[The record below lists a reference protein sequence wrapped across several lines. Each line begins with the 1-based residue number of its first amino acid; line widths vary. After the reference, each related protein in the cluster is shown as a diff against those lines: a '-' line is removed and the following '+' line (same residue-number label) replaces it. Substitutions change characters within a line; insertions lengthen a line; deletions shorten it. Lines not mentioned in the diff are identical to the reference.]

1 MLQRRPSPAAHALLA
16 ALVAVGGAITSVAA
30 SAQTQPAERRSTQ
43 PAPAAAERTIV
54 PVNVDA
60 EGTRRDLMELL
71 RKHPPAVAR
80 VLKTDPSLLR
90 NDAYMSGYP
99 ALQQFL
105 TQHPEVLQNAPFYFG
120 EIHEGDWEPA
130 NPRMRLIEGV
140 LATVGGFTAFFIVLG
155 TLIWLIRTVLEQR
168 RWTRLS
174 RIQAD
179 VHSKLMDRFSNHDEL
194 MSYVQTPAGRRFL
207 ESGPSPLQETAPSVV
222 GAPFSRILWSTQIGV
237 VALVLGLG
245 LLFVSGRT
253 VEELRELLFITGCLS
268 LALGAGFT
276 VSAATSY
283 VISRKLGLIGPTAA
297 DHA

>member
-1 MLQRRPSPAAHALLA
+1 MLQRHRSLAGYALFSALLA
-16 ALVAVGGAITSVAA
+16 GGGAAQSVAA
-30 SAQTQPAERRSTQ
+30 APQTPPAERRSTQ
-43 PAPAAAERTIV
+43 PAPPAAERP
-54 PVNVDA
+54 PVALNVDA
-60 EGTRRDLMELL
+60 ENTRRELMEVL

-105 TQHPEVLQNAPFYFG
+105 TQHPEVLQNTSFYFG
-120 EIHEGDWEPA
+120 EIHDGDWQPPS
-130 NPRMRLIEGV
+130 PRIRMVEGMLTT
-140 LATVGGFTAFFIVLG
+140 LAGFGAFFVVLG
-155 TLIWLIRTVLEQR
+155 TLIWLIRTVMDQR

-174 RIQAD
+174 RIQAE

-207 ESGPSPLQETAPSVV
+207 ESGPSPLQEAAPSVA
-222 GAPFSRILWSTQIGV
+222 APFSRILWSTQIGV

-253 VEELRELLFITGCLS
+253 IEELHELLYITGCLS
-268 LALGAGFT
+268 IALGAGFT

-283 VISRKLGLIGPTAA
+283 VLSRKLGLIAPTTA

>member
-1 MLQRRPSPAAHALLA
+1 MLQRRPSPAAHAVIAALLA
-16 ALVAVGGAITSVAA
+16 AGGASASLSAA
-30 SAQTQPAERRSTQ
+30 AQTQPTERRSTQ

-80 VLKTDPSLLR
+80 VLRTDPSLLR
-90 NDAYMSGYP
+90 NDDYMSGYP
-99 ALQQFL
+99 AVQQFL
-105 TQHPEVLQNAPFYFG
+105 TQHPEVLQNTSFYFG
-120 EIHEGDWEPA
+120 EIHEGDGQP
-130 NPRMRLIEGV
+130 PTPQMRMIESV
-140 LATVGGFTAFFIVLG
+140 LATVGGFGAFFIVLG
-155 TLIWLIRTVLEQR
+155 TLIWLIRTVLDQR

-174 RIQAD
+174 RIQAE

-207 ESGPSPLQETAPSVV
+207 ESGPSPLQEIAPSVV

-253 VEELRELLFITGCLS
+253 FQELQELSFITGCLS
-268 LALGAGFT
+268 IALGAGFT
-276 VSAATSY
+276 VSAAASY
-283 VISRKLGLIGPTAA
+283 VISRRLGLITPPAA
-297 DHA
+297 DNA

>member
-1 MLQRRPSPAAHALLA
+1 MLQTRPRPAAHVLLA
-16 ALVAVGGAITSVAA
+16 ALLA
-30 SAQTQPAERRSTQ
+30 SAGTLGAGADSAFGQPPERRSAP
-43 PAPAAAERTIV
+43 PAVSAERP
-54 PVNVDA
+54 PVALNVDA
-60 EGTRRDLMELL
+60 EATRRELMEVL

-90 NDAYMSGYP
+90 NESYMSGYP

-105 TQHPEVLQNAPFYFG
+105 AQHPEILQNTSYYFG
-120 EIHEGDWEPA
+120 EIHDGEWQPPT
-130 NPRMRLIEGV
+130 PRMRLIEGT
-140 LATVGGFTAFFIVLG
+140 LATLGGFTAFFVVLG
-155 TLIWLIRTVLEQR
+155 TLVWLVRTVMDQR

-174 RIQAD
+174 RIQAE

-207 ESGPSPLQETAPSVV
+207 ESGPSPLQETSPMV
-222 GAPFSRILWSTQIGV
+222 GAPFSRILWSTQIGL

-253 VEELRELLFITGCLS
+253 VEELRELLFIAGSLC

-276 VSAATSY
+276 VSAGASY
-283 VISRKLGLIGPTAA
+283 VLSRKLGLIGRTAA

>member
-1 MLQRRPSPAAHALLA
+1 MLQRPRSLAGYALVSALLA
-16 ALVAVGGAITSVAA
+16 GGGAAQSVAA
-30 SAQTQPAERRSTQ
+30 APQTPPAERRSAQ
-43 PAPAAAERTIV
+43 PAPAVAERP
-54 PVNVDA
+54 PVALNVDA
-60 EGTRRDLMELL
+60 EATRRELMEVL

-105 TQHPEVLQNAPFYFG
+105 TQHPEVLQNASFYFG
-120 EIHEGDWEPA
+120 EIHDGDWQPPS
-130 NPRMRLIEGV
+130 PRIRMVEGMLTT
-140 LATVGGFTAFFIVLG
+140 LAGFGAFFVVLG
-155 TLIWLIRTVLEQR
+155 TLIWLIRTVMDQR

-174 RIQAD
+174 RIQAE

-207 ESGPSPLQETAPSVV
+207 ESGPSPLQEAAPSVA
-222 GAPFSRILWSTQIGV
+222 APFSRILWSTQIGV

-253 VEELRELLFITGCLS
+253 IEELQELLFITGCLS
-268 LALGAGFT
+268 IALGAGFT

-283 VISRKLGLIGPTAA
+283 VLSRKLGLIAPTTA

>member
-1 MLQRRPSPAAHALLA
+1 MVQRRLSPAAHALCAALLA
-16 ALVAVGGAITSVAA
+16 AGGAITPVAA
-30 SAQTQPAERRSTQ
+30 SAQTQPTERRSTQ

-120 EIHEGDWEPA
+120 EIHEGDWQPV

-155 TLIWLIRTVLEQR
+155 TLIWLIRTVLDQR

-174 RIQAD
+174 RIQAE

-207 ESGPSPLQETAPSVV
+207 ESGPSPLQETAPSV

-237 VALVLGLG
+237 VALILGLG

-253 VEELRELLFITGCLS
+253 VEELRELLFLTGCLS
-268 LALGAGFT
+268 IALGAGFT
-276 VSAATSY
+276 VSAGTSY
-283 VISRKLGLIGPTAA
+283 VLSRKLGLIGRTAA

>member
-1 MLQRRPSPAAHALLA
+1 MLQTCPRPAAHVLLA
-16 ALVAVGGAITSVAA
+16 AVLASGGTL
-30 SAQTQPAERRSTQ
+30 SAGAGPAFGQPAERRSVPPT
-43 PAPAAAERTIV
+43 AVAAERL
-54 PVNVDA
+54 PVALNVDA
-60 EGTRRDLMELL
+60 ESTRRELMEVL

-90 NDAYMSGYP
+90 NESYMSGYP
-99 ALQQFL
+99 VLQQFL
-105 TQHPEVLQNAPFYFG
+105 AQHPEVLQNTSYYFG
-120 EIHEGDWEPA
+120 EIHDGEWQPPT
-130 NPRMRLIEGV
+130 PRMRLIEAT
-140 LATVGGFTAFFIVLG
+140 LATLGGFTAFFVVLG
-155 TLIWLIRTVLEQR
+155 TLVWLVRTVMDQR

-174 RIQAD
+174 RIQAE

-207 ESGPSPLQETAPSVV
+207 ESGPSPLQETSPTV

-253 VEELRELLFITGCLS
+253 VEELRELLFIAGSLC

-276 VSAATSY
+276 VSAGASY
-283 VISRKLGLIGPTAA
+283 VLSRKLGLIGRTAA

>member
-1 MLQRRPSPAAHALLA
+1 MLHRRPSLAAHALLSALLA
-16 ALVAVGGAITSVAA
+16 AAGAATSVAA
-30 SAQTQPAERRSTQ
+30 AAPSQPAERRSAQ
-43 PAPAAAERTIV
+43 PAPTVAERP
-54 PVNVDA
+54 PVALNVDA

-99 ALQQFL
+99 ALQHFL
-105 TQHPEVLQNAPFYFG
+105 TQHPEVQQNAAFYFG
-120 EIHEGDWEPA
+120 EIHEGDWQPPT
-130 NPRMRLIEGV
+130 PRMRMIEGT
-140 LATVGGFTAFFIVLG
+140 LAALGGFTAFIVVLG
-155 TLIWLIRTVLEQR
+155 TLIWLIRTVMDQR

-174 RIQAD
+174 RIQAE

-207 ESGPSPLQETAPSVV
+207 ESGPSPLQEAAPSV
-222 GAPFSRILWSTQIGV
+222 GAPLSRILWSTQIGV
-237 VALVLGLG
+237 VALGLGLG

-253 VEELRELLFITGCLS
+253 IEELHELLFITGCLS
-268 LALGAGFT
+268 VALGAGFT
-276 VSAATSY
+276 VSAAVSY
-283 VISRKLGLIGPTAA
+283 VISRKLGLMGATAA

>member
-1 MLQRRPSPAAHALLA
+1 MLQRRRSLAGYTLLSALLA
-16 ALVAVGGAITSVAA
+16 GGAAATSVAA
-30 SAQTQPAERRSTQ
+30 ATQTPPAERRSAQ
-43 PAPAAAERTIV
+43 PAPVVAERP
-54 PVNVDA
+54 PVALNVDA

-99 ALQQFL
+99 ALQHFL
-105 TQHPEVLQNAPFYFG
+105 TQHPEVQQNAAFYFG
-120 EIHEGDWEPA
+120 EIHEGDWQPPT
-130 NPRMRLIEGV
+130 PRMRMIEGT
-140 LATVGGFTAFFIVLG
+140 LAALGGFTAFIVVLG
-155 TLIWLIRTVLEQR
+155 TLIWLIRTVMDQR

-174 RIQAD
+174 RIQAE

-207 ESGPSPLQETAPSVV
+207 ESGPSPLQEAAPSVA
-222 GAPFSRILWSTQIGV
+222 APFSRILWSTQIGV

-253 VEELRELLFITGCLS
+253 VEELQELLFITGCLS
-268 LALGAGFT
+268 IALGAGFT

-283 VISRKLGLIGPTAA
+283 VLSRKLGLIAPTTA

>member
-1 MLQRRPSPAAHALLA
+1 MFQRRRSLAGYALLA
-16 ALVAVGGAITSVAA
+16 TLLPGGAAATSVAA
-30 SAQTQPAERRSTQ
+30 AVQTPPAERRSAQ
-43 PAPAAAERTIV
+43 PVPPVAERP
-54 PVNVDA
+54 PVALNVDA
-60 EGTRRDLMELL
+60 EGTRRDLMEVL

-105 TQHPEVLQNAPFYFG
+105 TQHPEVLQNASFYFG
-120 EIHEGDWEPA
+120 EIHEGDWQPPT
-130 NPRMRLIEGV
+130 PRMRMIEGA
-140 LATVGGFTAFFIVLG
+140 LGMLGGFGAFFVVLG
-155 TLIWLIRTVLEQR
+155 TLIWLIRTVMDQR

-174 RIQAD
+174 RIQAE

-207 ESGPSPLQETAPSVV
+207 ESGPSPLQEAAPSMA
-222 GAPFSRILWSTQIGV
+222 APFSRILWSTQIGV

-253 VEELRELLFITGCLS
+253 IEELQELLFITGCLS
-268 LALGAGFT
+268 IALGAGFT

-283 VISRKLGLIGPTAA
+283 VLSRKLGLIAPTTA